1 MNRFLTNKKMIMLL
15 ISVLIFISLI
25 TFSLSSRGDN
35 VVQSGANDVT
45 GVVGRLFS
53 KPTNAIFGV
62 VDSVN
67 DVQSTYEENQR
78 LKGQLDAIHEKEAE
92 IAALRSENQQLKD
105 ELGLQD
111 LVTEYTVRRSNVI
124 SRNPDQWINQVIIDL
139 GTMNGMELGMPVMN
153 NNGLVG
159 YISETNPTSSKV
171 TLISNVDLSASKVS
185 SEIILEGEETA
196 IQGIIS
202 EYKTDT
208 NQLVMSQITSDAEI
222 KPGTLVTTSGLGGA
236 FPRGLVIG
244 EVEDVRLDEQG
255 LERLVF
261 IKPLSDFNNIRI
273 VSVIERSAET
283 VFSEKKDHSE
293 REQEDETNSAATDDQ
308 VTPEQNQPAESGEE

>member
-25 TFSLSSRGDN
+25 TFSLSSRGGN
-35 VVQSGANDVT
+35 IVQSGANDVT
-45 GVVGRLFS
+45 GVVGRLLS

-78 LKGQLDAIHEKEAE
+78 LKGQLDAIHEKEAA
-92 IAALRSENQQLKD
+92 IAALKSENQQLKD
-105 ELGLQD
+105 ELGLEE
-111 LVTEYTVRRSNVI
+111 LVTEYTVRRGNVI

-139 GTMNGMELGMPVMN
+139 GTMNGMERGMPVMN

-185 SEIILEGEETA
+185 SEIILEVEEET

-244 EVEDVRLDEQG
+244 EVEAVRLDEQG

-273 VSVIERSAET
+273 VSVIDRSAET
-283 VFSEKKDHSE
+283 VFSAQKNPSE
-293 REQEDETNSAATDDQ
+293 QTDDTTDTSVNDQ
-308 VTPEQNQPAESGEE
+308 ATPEQDQSAESEDQ

>member
-15 ISVLIFISLI
+15 ITVLIFISLI
-25 TFSLSSRGDN
+25 TFSLSSRGGN
-35 VVQSGANDVT
+35 IVQSGANDVT
-45 GVVGRLFS
+45 GVVGRLLS

-78 LKGQLDAIHEKEAE
+78 LKGQLDAIHEKEAA
-92 IAALRSENQQLKD
+92 IAALKSENQQLKD
-105 ELGLQD
+105 ELGLEE
-111 LVTEYTVRRSNVI
+111 LVTEYTVRRGNVI

-139 GTMNGMELGMPVMN
+139 GTMNGMERGMPVMN

-185 SEIILEGEETA
+185 SEIILDEEEEA

-202 EYKTDT
+202 EYKTNT
-208 NQLVMSQITSDAEI
+208 NQLVMSQITSDVEI

-244 EVEDVRLDEQG
+244 EVEAVRLDEQG

-273 VSVIERSAET
+273 VSVIDRSAET
-283 VFSEKKDHSE
+283 VFSAQKNPSE
-293 REQEDETNSAATDDQ
+293 QTDETTDTSVNDQ
-308 VTPEQNQPAESGEE
+308 ATPEQDQSAESEDQ

>member
-25 TFSLSSRGDN
+25 TFSLSSRGGN
-35 VVQSGANDVT
+35 IVQSGANDVT
-45 GVVGRLFS
+45 GVVGRLLS
-53 KPTNAIFGV
+53 KPTNAVFGV

-78 LKGQLDAIHEKEAE
+78 LKGQLDAIHEKEAA
-92 IAALRSENQQLKD
+92 IAALKSENQQLKD
-105 ELGLQD
+105 ELGLEE
-111 LVTEYTVRRSNVI
+111 LVTEYTVRRGNVI

-139 GTMNGMELGMPVMN
+139 GTMNGMERGMPVMN

-185 SEIILEGEETA
+185 SEIILDEEEEA

-208 NQLVMSQITSDAEI
+208 NQLVMSQITSDVEI

-244 EVEDVRLDEQG
+244 EVEAVRLDEQG

-283 VFSEKKDHSE
+283 VFSAQKNPSE
-293 REQEDETNSAATDDQ
+293 QTDETTDTSVNDQ
-308 VTPEQNQPAESGEE
+308 ATPEQDQSAESEDQ

>member
-25 TFSLSSRGDN
+25 TFSLSSRGGN
-35 VVQSGANDVT
+35 IVQSGANDVT
-45 GVVGRLFS
+45 GVVGRLLS

-67 DVQSTYEENQR
+67 DVQSTYEENQH
-78 LKGQLDAIHEKEAE
+78 LKGQLDAIHEKEAA
-92 IAALRSENQQLKD
+92 IAALKSENQQLKD
-105 ELGLQD
+105 ELGLEE
-111 LVTEYTVRRSNVI
+111 LVTEYTVRRGNVI

-139 GTMNGMELGMPVMN
+139 GTMNGMERGMPVMN

-185 SEIILEGEETA
+185 SEIILEEEEET

-244 EVEDVRLDEQG
+244 EVEAVRLDEQG

-273 VSVIERSAET
+273 VSVIDRSAET
-283 VFSEKKDHSE
+283 VFSAQKNPSE
-293 REQEDETNSAATDDQ
+293 QADDTTDTSVNDQ
-308 VTPEQNQPAESGEE
+308 ATPEQDQSAESEDQ

>member
-1 MNRFLTNKKMIMLL
+1 M
-15 ISVLIFISLI
+15 
-25 TFSLSSRGDN
+25 
-35 VVQSGANDVT
+35 T
-45 GVVGRLFS
+45 GVVGRLLS

-78 LKGQLDAIHEKEAE
+78 LKGQLDAIHEKEAA
-92 IAALRSENQQLKD
+92 IAALKSENQQLKD
-105 ELGLQD
+105 ELGLEE
-111 LVTEYTVRRSNVI
+111 LVTEYTVRRGNVI

-139 GTMNGMELGMPVMN
+139 GTMNGMERGMPVMN

-185 SEIILEGEETA
+185 SEIILDEEEEA

-208 NQLVMSQITSDAEI
+208 NQLVMSQITSDVEI

-244 EVEDVRLDEQG
+244 EVEAVRLDEQG

-283 VFSEKKDHSE
+283 VFSAQKNPSE
-293 REQEDETNSAATDDQ
+293 QTDETTDTTVNDQ
-308 VTPEQNQPAESGEE
+308 ATPEQDQSAESEDQ

>member
-25 TFSLSSRGDN
+25 TFSLSSRGGN
-35 VVQSGANDVT
+35 IVQSGANDVT
-45 GVVGRLFS
+45 GVVGRLLS

-78 LKGQLDAIHEKEAE
+78 LKGQLDAIHEKEAA
-92 IAALRSENQQLKD
+92 IAALKSENQQLKD
-105 ELGLQD
+105 ELGLEE
-111 LVTEYTVRRSNVI
+111 LVTEYTVRRGNVI

-139 GTMNGMELGMPVMN
+139 GTMNGMERGMPVMN

-185 SEIILEGEETA
+185 SEIILDEEEEA

-208 NQLVMSQITSDAEI
+208 NQLVMSQITSDVEI
-222 KPGTLVTTSGLGGA
+222 KSGTLVTTSGLGGA

-244 EVEDVRLDEQG
+244 EVEAVRLDEQG

-273 VSVIERSAET
+273 VSVIDRSAET
-283 VFSEKKDHSE
+283 VFSAQKNPSE
-293 REQEDETNSAATDDQ
+293 QADDTTDTSVNDQ
-308 VTPEQNQPAESGEE
+308 ATPEQDQSAESEDQ

>member
-25 TFSLSSRGDN
+25 TFSLSSRGGN
-35 VVQSGANDVT
+35 IVQSGANDVT
-45 GVVGRLFS
+45 GVVGRLLS
-53 KPTNAIFGV
+53 KPTNAVFGV

-78 LKGQLDAIHEKEAE
+78 LKGQLDAIHEKEAA
-92 IAALRSENQQLKD
+92 IAALKSENQQLKD
-105 ELGLQD
+105 ELGLEE
-111 LVTEYTVRRSNVI
+111 LVTEYTVRRGNVI

-139 GTMNGMELGMPVMN
+139 GTMNGMEHGMPVMN

-185 SEIILEGEETA
+185 SEIILDEEEEA

-244 EVEDVRLDEQG
+244 EVEAVRLDEQG

-283 VFSEKKDHSE
+283 VFSAQNNPSE
-293 REQEDETNSAATDDQ
+293 QTDETTDTSVSDQATPGQDQ
-308 VTPEQNQPAESGEE
+308 SAESEDQ

>member
-15 ISVLIFISLI
+15 ITVLIFISLI
-25 TFSLSSRGDN
+25 TFSLSSRGGN
-35 VVQSGANDVT
+35 IVQSGANDVT
-45 GVVGRLFS
+45 GVVGRLLS

-78 LKGQLDAIHEKEAE
+78 LKGQLDAIHEKEAA
-92 IAALRSENQQLKD
+92 IAALKSENQQLKD
-105 ELGLQD
+105 ELGLEE
-111 LVTEYTVRRSNVI
+111 LVTEYTVRRGNVI

-139 GTMNGMELGMPVMN
+139 GTMNGMERGMPVMN

-185 SEIILEGEETA
+185 SEIILDEEEEA

-208 NQLVMSQITSDAEI
+208 NQLVMSQITSDVEI

-244 EVEDVRLDEQG
+244 EVEAVRLDEQG

-283 VFSEKKDHSE
+283 VFSAQKNPSE
-293 REQEDETNSAATDDQ
+293 QTDETTDTSVNDQ
-308 VTPEQNQPAESGEE
+308 ATPEQDQSAESEDQ

>member
-1 MNRFLTNKKMIMLL
+1 MIMLL
-15 ISVLIFISLI
+15 ITVLIFISLI
-25 TFSLSSRGDN
+25 TFSLSSRGGN
-35 VVQSGANDVT
+35 IVQSGANDVT
-45 GVVGRLFS
+45 GVVGRLLS

-78 LKGQLDAIHEKEAE
+78 LKGQLDAIHEKEAA
-92 IAALRSENQQLKD
+92 IATLKSENQQLKD
-105 ELGLQD
+105 ELGLEE
-111 LVTEYTVRRSNVI
+111 LVTEYTVRRGNVI

-139 GTMNGMELGMPVMN
+139 GTMNGMERGMPVMN

-185 SEIILEGEETA
+185 SEIILDEEEEA

-202 EYKTDT
+202 EYKADT
-208 NQLVMSQITSDAEI
+208 NQLVMSQITSDVEI

-244 EVEDVRLDEQG
+244 EVEAVRLDEQG

-283 VFSEKKDHSE
+283 VFSAQKNPSE
-293 REQEDETNSAATDDQ
+293 QTDETTDTTVNDQ
-308 VTPEQNQPAESGEE
+308 ATPEQDQSAESEDQ

>member
-185 SEIILEGEETA
+185 SEIILEGEEAA

>member
-15 ISVLIFISLI
+15 ITVLIFISLI
-25 TFSLSSRGDN
+25 TFSLSSRGGN
-35 VVQSGANDVT
+35 IVQSGANDVT
-45 GVVGRLFS
+45 GVVGRLLS

-78 LKGQLDAIHEKEAE
+78 LKGQLDAIHEKEAA
-92 IAALRSENQQLKD
+92 IATLKSENQQLKD
-105 ELGLQD
+105 ELGLEE
-111 LVTEYTVRRSNVI
+111 LVTEYTVRRGNVI

-139 GTMNGMELGMPVMN
+139 GTMNGMERGMPVMN

-185 SEIILEGEETA
+185 SEIILEEEEET

-244 EVEDVRLDEQG
+244 EVEAVRLDEQG

-283 VFSEKKDHSE
+283 VFSAQKNPSE
-293 REQEDETNSAATDDQ
+293 QTDETTDTSVNDQ
-308 VTPEQNQPAESGEE
+308 ATPEQDQSAESEDQ

>member
-15 ISVLIFISLI
+15 ITVLIFISLI
-25 TFSLSSRGDN
+25 TFSLSSRGGN
-35 VVQSGANDVT
+35 IVQSGANDVT
-45 GVVGRLFS
+45 GVVGRLLS

-78 LKGQLDAIHEKEAE
+78 LKGQLDAIHEKEAA
-92 IAALRSENQQLKD
+92 IATLKSENQQLKD
-105 ELGLQD
+105 ELGLEE
-111 LVTEYTVRRSNVI
+111 LVTEYTVRRGNVI

-139 GTMNGMELGMPVMN
+139 GTMNGMERGMPVMN

-185 SEIILEGEETA
+185 SEIILEEEEEA

-208 NQLVMSQITSDAEI
+208 NQLVMSQITSDVEI
-222 KPGTLVTTSGLGGA
+222 KPGTLVATSGLGGA

-244 EVEDVRLDEQG
+244 EVEAVRLDEQG

-283 VFSEKKDHSE
+283 VFSAQKNPSE
-293 REQEDETNSAATDDQ
+293 QTDETTDTTVNDQ
-308 VTPEQNQPAESGEE
+308 ATPEQDQSAESEDQ

>member
-25 TFSLSSRGDN
+25 TFSLSSRGGN
-35 VVQSGANDVT
+35 IVQTGANDVT
-45 GVVGRLFS
+45 GVVGRLLS

-78 LKGQLDAIHEKEAE
+78 LKGQLDAIHEKEAA
-92 IAALRSENQQLKD
+92 IAALKSENQQLKD
-105 ELGLQD
+105 ELGLEE
-111 LVTEYTVRRSNVI
+111 LVTEYTVRRGNVI

-139 GTMNGMELGMPVMN
+139 GTMNGMERGMPVMN

-185 SEIILEGEETA
+185 SEIILEEEEET

-244 EVEDVRLDEQG
+244 EVEAVRLDEQG

-283 VFSEKKDHSE
+283 VFSAQKNPSE
-293 REQEDETNSAATDDQ
+293 QTDETTDTSVNDQ
-308 VTPEQNQPAESGEE
+308 ATPEQDQSAESEDQ

>member
-15 ISVLIFISLI
+15 ITVLIFISLI
-25 TFSLSSRGDN
+25 TFSLSSRGGN
-35 VVQSGANDVT
+35 IVQSGANDVT
-45 GVVGRLFS
+45 GVVGRLLS

-78 LKGQLDAIHEKEAE
+78 LKGQLDAIHEKEAA
-92 IAALRSENQQLKD
+92 IATLKSENQQLKD
-105 ELGLQD
+105 ELGLEE
-111 LVTEYTVRRSNVI
+111 LVTEYTVRRGNVI

-139 GTMNGMELGMPVMN
+139 GTMNGMERGMPVMN

-185 SEIILEGEETA
+185 SEIILDEEEEA

-244 EVEDVRLDEQG
+244 EVEAVRLDEQG

-273 VSVIERSAET
+273 VSVIDRSAET
-283 VFSEKKDHSE
+283 VFSAQKNPSE
-293 REQEDETNSAATDDQ
+293 QTDETTDTSVNDQ
-308 VTPEQNQPAESGEE
+308 ATPEQDQPAESEDQ

>member
-25 TFSLSSRGDN
+25 TFSLSSRGGN
-35 VVQSGANDVT
+35 IVQSGANDVT
-45 GVVGRLFS
+45 GVVGRLLS

-78 LKGQLDAIHEKEAE
+78 LKGQLDAIHEKEAA
-92 IAALRSENQQLKD
+92 IAALKSENQQLKD
-105 ELGLQD
+105 ELGLEE
-111 LVTEYTVRRSNVI
+111 LVTEYTVRRGNVI

-139 GTMNGMELGMPVMN
+139 GTMNGMERGMPVMN

-185 SEIILEGEETA
+185 SEIILDEEEEA

-208 NQLVMSQITSDAEI
+208 NQLVMSQITSDVEI

-244 EVEDVRLDEQG
+244 EVEAVRLDEQG

-273 VSVIERSAET
+273 VSVIERSAEA
-283 VFSEKKDHSE
+283 VFSAQKNPSE
-293 REQEDETNSAATDDQ
+293 QVDETTDTSVNDQ
-308 VTPEQNQPAESGEE
+308 ATPEQDQSAESEDQ

>member
-15 ISVLIFISLI
+15 ITVLIFISLI
-25 TFSLSSRGDN
+25 TFSLSSRGGN
-35 VVQSGANDVT
+35 IVQSGANDVT
-45 GVVGRLFS
+45 GVVGRLLS

-78 LKGQLDAIHEKEAE
+78 LKGQLDAIHEKEAA
-92 IAALRSENQQLKD
+92 IATLKSENQQLKD
-105 ELGLQD
+105 ELGLEE
-111 LVTEYTVRRSNVI
+111 LVTEYTVRRGNVI

-139 GTMNGMELGMPVMN
+139 GTMNGMERGMPVMN

-185 SEIILEGEETA
+185 SEIILDEEEEA

-202 EYKTDT
+202 EYKADT
-208 NQLVMSQITSDAEI
+208 NQLVMSQITSDVEI

-244 EVEDVRLDEQG
+244 EVEAVRLDEQG

-283 VFSEKKDHSE
+283 VFSAQKNPSE
-293 REQEDETNSAATDDQ
+293 QTDETTDTSVNDQ
-308 VTPEQNQPAESGEE
+308 ATPEQDQSAESEDQ

>member
-15 ISVLIFISLI
+15 ITVLIFISLI
-25 TFSLSSRGDN
+25 TFSLSSRGGN
-35 VVQSGANDVT
+35 IVQSGANDVT
-45 GVVGRLFS
+45 GVVGRLLS

-78 LKGQLDAIHEKEAE
+78 LKGQLDAIHEKEAA
-92 IAALRSENQQLKD
+92 IATLKSENQQLKD
-105 ELGLQD
+105 ELGLEE
-111 LVTEYTVRRSNVI
+111 LVTEYTVRRGNVI

-139 GTMNGMELGMPVMN
+139 GTMNGMERGMPVMN

-185 SEIILEGEETA
+185 SEIILDEEEEA

-208 NQLVMSQITSDAEI
+208 NQLVMSQITSDMEI

-244 EVEDVRLDEQG
+244 EVEAVRLDEQG

-283 VFSEKKDHSE
+283 VFSAQKNPSE
-293 REQEDETNSAATDDQ
+293 QTDETTDTTVNDQ
-308 VTPEQNQPAESGEE
+308 ATPEQDQSAESEDQ

>member
-15 ISVLIFISLI
+15 ITVLIFISLI
-25 TFSLSSRGDN
+25 TFSLSSRGGN
-35 VVQSGANDVT
+35 IVQSGANDVT
-45 GVVGRLFS
+45 GVVGRLLS
-53 KPTNAIFGV
+53 KPTNAFFGV

-78 LKGQLDAIHEKEAE
+78 LKGQLDAIHEKEAA
-92 IAALRSENQQLKD
+92 IAALKSENQQLKD
-105 ELGLQD
+105 ELGLEE
-111 LVTEYTVRRSNVI
+111 LVTEYTVRRGNVI

-139 GTMNGMELGMPVMN
+139 GTMNGMERGMPVMN

-185 SEIILEGEETA
+185 SEIILDEEEEA

-244 EVEDVRLDEQG
+244 EVEAVRLDEQG

-273 VSVIERSAET
+273 VSVIDRSAET
-283 VFSEKKDHSE
+283 VFSAQKNPSE
-293 REQEDETNSAATDDQ
+293 QTDETTDTSVNDQ
-308 VTPEQNQPAESGEE
+308 ATPEQDQSAESEDQ

>member
-25 TFSLSSRGDN
+25 TFSLSSRGGN
-35 VVQSGANDVT
+35 IVQSGANDVT
-45 GVVGRLFS
+45 GVVGRLLS

-78 LKGQLDAIHEKEAE
+78 LKGQLDAIHEKEAA
-92 IAALRSENQQLKD
+92 IAALKSENQQLKD
-105 ELGLQD
+105 ELGLD
-111 LVTEYTVRRSNVI
+111 ELVTEYTVRRGNVI

-139 GTMNGMELGMPVMN
+139 GTMNGMERGMPVMN

-185 SEIILEGEETA
+185 SEIILEEEEET

-244 EVEDVRLDEQG
+244 EVEAVRLDEQG

-273 VSVIERSAET
+273 VSVIDRSAET
-283 VFSEKKDHSE
+283 VFSAQKNPSE
-293 REQEDETNSAATDDQ
+293 QADDTTDTSVNDQ
-308 VTPEQNQPAESGEE
+308 ATPEQDQSAESEDQ

>member
-25 TFSLSSRGDN
+25 TFSLSSRGGN
-35 VVQSGANDVT
+35 IVQSGANDVT
-45 GVVGRLFS
+45 GVVGRLLS

-78 LKGQLDAIHEKEAE
+78 LKGQLDAIHEKEAA
-92 IAALRSENQQLKD
+92 IAALKSENQQLKD
-105 ELGLQD
+105 ELGLEE
-111 LVTEYTVRRSNVI
+111 LVTEYTVRRGNVI

-139 GTMNGMELGMPVMN
+139 GTMNGMERGMPVMN

-185 SEIILEGEETA
+185 SEIILDEEEEA

-208 NQLVMSQITSDAEI
+208 NQLVMSQITSDVEI

-244 EVEDVRLDEQG
+244 EVEAVRLDEQG

-283 VFSEKKDHSE
+283 VFSAQKNPSE
-293 REQEDETNSAATDDQ
+293 QADDTTDTSVNDQ
-308 VTPEQNQPAESGEE
+308 ATPEQDQSAESEDQ

>member
-15 ISVLIFISLI
+15 ITVLIFISLI
-25 TFSLSSRGDN
+25 TFSLSSRGGN
-35 VVQSGANDVT
+35 IVQSGANDVT
-45 GVVGRLFS
+45 GIVGRLLS

-78 LKGQLDAIHEKEAE
+78 LKGQLDAIHEKEAA
-92 IAALRSENQQLKD
+92 IAALKSENQQLKD
-105 ELGLQD
+105 ELGLEE
-111 LVTEYTVRRSNVI
+111 LVTEYTVRRGNVI

-139 GTMNGMELGMPVMN
+139 GTMNGMERGMPVMN

-185 SEIILEGEETA
+185 SEIILDEEEEA

-208 NQLVMSQITSDAEI
+208 NQLVMSQITSDVEI

-244 EVEDVRLDEQG
+244 EVEAVRLDEQG

-273 VSVIERSAET
+273 VSVIDRSAET
-283 VFSEKKDHSE
+283 VFSAQKNPSE
-293 REQEDETNSAATDDQ
+293 QADDTTDTSVNDQ
-308 VTPEQNQPAESGEE
+308 ATPEQDQSAESEDQ

>member
-1 MNRFLTNKKMIMLL
+1 MIMLL
-15 ISVLIFISLI
+15 ITVLIFISLI
-25 TFSLSSRGDN
+25 TFSLSSRGGN
-35 VVQSGANDVT
+35 IVQSGANDVT
-45 GVVGRLFS
+45 GVVGRLLS

-78 LKGQLDAIHEKEAE
+78 LKGQLDAIHEKEAA
-92 IAALRSENQQLKD
+92 IAALKSENQQLKD
-105 ELGLQD
+105 ELGLEE
-111 LVTEYTVRRSNVI
+111 LVTEYTVRRGNVI

-139 GTMNGMELGMPVMN
+139 GTMNGMERGMPVMN

-185 SEIILEGEETA
+185 SEIILDEEEEA

-208 NQLVMSQITSDAEI
+208 NQLVMSQITSDVEI

-244 EVEDVRLDEQG
+244 EVEAVRLDEQG

-283 VFSEKKDHSE
+283 VFSAQKNPSE
-293 REQEDETNSAATDDQ
+293 QTDETTDTSVNDQ
-308 VTPEQNQPAESGEE
+308 ATPEQDQSAESEDQ

>member
-25 TFSLSSRGDN
+25 TFSLSSRGGN
-35 VVQSGANDVT
+35 IVQSGANDVT
-45 GVVGRLFS
+45 GVVGRLLS

-78 LKGQLDAIHEKEAE
+78 LKGQLDAIHEKEAA
-92 IAALRSENQQLKD
+92 IAALKSENQQLKD
-105 ELGLQD
+105 ELGLEE
-111 LVTEYTVRRSNVI
+111 LVTEYTVRRGNVI

-139 GTMNGMELGMPVMN
+139 GTMNGMERGMPVMN

-185 SEIILEGEETA
+185 SEIILDEEEEA

-208 NQLVMSQITSDAEI
+208 NQLVMSQITSDVEI
-222 KPGTLVTTSGLGGA
+222 KSGTLVTTSGLGGA

-244 EVEDVRLDEQG
+244 EVEAVRLDEQG

-273 VSVIERSAET
+273 VSVIDRSAET
-283 VFSEKKDHSE
+283 VFSAQKNSSE
-293 REQEDETNSAATDDQ
+293 QTDETTDTSVNDQ
-308 VTPEQNQPAESGEE
+308 ATPEQDQSTESEDQ

>member
-15 ISVLIFISLI
+15 ITVLIFISLI
-25 TFSLSSRGDN
+25 TFSLSSRGGN
-35 VVQSGANDVT
+35 IVQSGANDVT
-45 GVVGRLFS
+45 GVVGRLLS

-78 LKGQLDAIHEKEAE
+78 LKGQLDAIHEKEAA
-92 IAALRSENQQLKD
+92 IAALKSENQQLKD
-105 ELGLQD
+105 ELGLEE
-111 LVTEYTVRRSNVI
+111 LVTEYTVRRGNVI

-139 GTMNGMELGMPVMN
+139 GTMNGMERGMPVMN

-185 SEIILEGEETA
+185 SEIILDEEEEA

-208 NQLVMSQITSDAEI
+208 NQLVMSQITSDVEI

-244 EVEDVRLDEQG
+244 EVEAVRLDEQG

-273 VSVIERSAET
+273 VSVIDRSAET
-283 VFSEKKDHSE
+283 VFSAQKNPSE
-293 REQEDETNSAATDDQ
+293 QADDTTDTSVNDQ
-308 VTPEQNQPAESGEE
+308 ATPEQDQSAESEDQ

>member
-1 MNRFLTNKKMIMLL
+1 MIMLL
-15 ISVLIFISLI
+15 ITVLIFISLI
-25 TFSLSSRGDN
+25 TFSLSSRGGN
-35 VVQSGANDVT
+35 IVQSGANDVT
-45 GVVGRLFS
+45 GVVGRLLS

-78 LKGQLDAIHEKEAE
+78 LKGQLDAIHEKEAA
-92 IAALRSENQQLKD
+92 IAALKSENQQLKD
-105 ELGLQD
+105 ELGLEE
-111 LVTEYTVRRSNVI
+111 LVTEYTVRRGNVI

-139 GTMNGMELGMPVMN
+139 GTMNGMERGMPVMN

-185 SEIILEGEETA
+185 SEIILDEEEEA

-202 EYKTDT
+202 EYKTNT
-208 NQLVMSQITSDAEI
+208 NQLVMSQITSDVEI

-244 EVEDVRLDEQG
+244 EVEAVRLDEQG

-273 VSVIERSAET
+273 VSVIDRSAET
-283 VFSEKKDHSE
+283 VFSAQKNPSE
-293 REQEDETNSAATDDQ
+293 QTDETTDTSVNDQ
-308 VTPEQNQPAESGEE
+308 ATPEQDQSAESEDQ

>member
-15 ISVLIFISLI
+15 ITVLIFISLI
-25 TFSLSSRGDN
+25 TFSLSSRGGN
-35 VVQSGANDVT
+35 IVQSGANDVT
-45 GVVGRLFS
+45 GVVGRLLS

-78 LKGQLDAIHEKEAE
+78 LKGQLDAIHEKEAA
-92 IAALRSENQQLKD
+92 IATLKSENQQLKD
-105 ELGLQD
+105 ELGLEE
-111 LVTEYTVRRSNVI
+111 LVTEYTVRRGNVI

-139 GTMNGMELGMPVMN
+139 GTMNGMERGMPVMN

-185 SEIILEGEETA
+185 SEIILEEEEEA

-244 EVEDVRLDEQG
+244 EVEAVRLDEQG

-283 VFSEKKDHSE
+283 VFSAQKNPSE
-293 REQEDETNSAATDDQ
+293 QTDETNDTSVNDQ
-308 VTPEQNQPAESGEE
+308 ATPEQDQSAESEDQ